1 MNKNVFGRKLGRD
14 SNERKALFKTLAS
27 SLVMFESVTTTEAKA
42 KAVKPYVEKLVTK
55 AKKRK
60 NDSRQFVEPYLSK
73 EAVDKLINDTSLRFV
88 SRNGGYTRII
98 RQGQRFADNAPIA
111 TIEWVDKK
119 SQLKPVKLKK
129 AKKTAA
135 KKDIVKAPSKNKTT
149 KKTKEKNDEK

>member
-135 KKDIVKAPSKNKTT
+135 KKDIVNVPSKNKTT
-149 KKTKEKNDEK
+149 KKNKGEKR